1 MLIDKKSTNNTT
13 KNTQTIA
20 TILNLTLAA
29 SLVIYTFGFL
39 FFRMA
44 ELVLL
49 FSLYRT
55 QFISVLIGTTVIQ
68 FSSIGCTSKRIT
80 YLFTFAVMIYIMD
93 FRIPKPLPLPSE
105 EYTGKTV
112 VITGG
117 NSGLGYETA
126 RKLAVD
132 YGMTVVLGCRSN
144 LKCENAAN
152 SINAEVKETAPSRN
166 VYGEAIP
173 MVVDLSNFESVQSL
187 ADRLADTH
195 IDALFNN
202 AGYSALLREP
212 TNSYGLDPS
221 FTSMHLSHFLL
232 TEALIKHNPKL
243 RVVNTSSGHYN
254 QCAMPFVILP
264 HWASNVP
271 QNPGCIDADFLNRG
285 LYTGT
290 DFGSYANAKMANVM
304 HAIQIPLHHPQ
315 ATAVAIQQ
323 GWVGTN
329 IQSFMQGILT
339 PTNLGWMRRVNIG
352 VLPIMQAILSSDEEL
367 LDEKKKLMKSGRTW
381 DKGGVIMNVFGQ
393 TQEAFTVESW
403 WKEEL
408 GLGRKHMMELSRGL
422 WEASEEL
429 TGKYLK

>member
-1 MLIDKKSTNNTT
+1 MTRL
-13 KNTQTIA
+13 
-20 TILNLTLAA
+20 LNLTLAA
-29 SLVIYTFGFL
+29 SLVIYTLGFL
-39 FFRMA
+39 FFRLA

-55 QFISVLIGTTVIQ
+55 QCISVLIGTTVIQ
-68 FSSIGCTSKRIT
+68 FSPIGRASKRIM
-80 YLFTFAVMIYIMD
+80 YLFTFAVMIYLMD
-93 FRIPKPLPLPSE
+93 FGITKPLPLPSE
-105 EYTGKTV
+105 EYVGKTV

-126 RKLAVD
+126 RQLAVD

-144 LKCENAAN
+144 LKCENAAT
-152 SINAEVKETAPSRN
+152 SINAEVNRTASPRN
-166 VYGEAIP
+166 IHGKAIP
-173 MVVDLSNFESVQSL
+173 MIVDLSNFESVQSL

-202 AGYSALLREP
+202 AGYATLLREP

-232 TEALIKHNPKL
+232 TEALLKHNPKL
-243 RVVNTSSGHYN
+243 RVVNTSSGEHN
-254 QCAMPFVILP
+254 KCAQPF
-264 HWASNVP
+264 ASYP
-271 QNPGCIDADFLNRG
+271 KWLLDRMTLDQNPGCVDADFLNRG
-285 LYTGT
+285 LYTET
-290 DFGSYANAKMANVM
+290 NSAAYKTAKMGNLM
-304 HAIQIPLHHPQ
+304 HAVQIPLHHPH

-323 GWVGTN
+323 GWVGTGVLG
-329 IQSFMQGILT
+329 FMKWKMS
-339 PTNLGWMRRVNIG
+339 PSNLGWMRRVNIG

-367 LDEKKKLMKSGRTW
+367 LDENKNLMKSGRTW
-381 DKGGVIMNVFGQ
+381 HEGGVIMNVFGQ

-408 GLGRKHMMELSRGL
+408 GLGRKDMLKLSQGL

-429 TGKYLK
+429 TGKYLKTDNEKIDN

>member
-1 MLIDKKSTNNTT
+1 MTRL
-13 KNTQTIA
+13 
-20 TILNLTLAA
+20 LNLIVSVA
-29 SLVIYTFGFL
+29 LVIYTCGFIHFRLAEIRRL
-39 FFRMA
+39 F
-44 ELVLL
+44 EL
-49 FSLYRT
+49 YHT
-55 QFISVLIGTTVIQ
+55 QSISVLIGTTVIQ
-68 FSSIGCTSKRIT
+68 FSSIGRTSKRIM
-80 YLFTFAVMIYIMD
+80 YLLTVAGMIYLMD
-93 FRIPKPLPLPSE
+93 FCISGPLPPPSNK
-105 EYTGKTV
+105 YAGKTV

-126 RKLAVD
+126 RQLAVD
-132 YGMTVVLGCRSN
+132 YGMTVILGCRSKI
-144 LKCENAAN
+144 KCENAAD
-152 SINAEVKETAPSRN
+152 SINAEVDKTISSSKGST
-166 VYGEAIP
+166 YGKAIP
-173 MVVDLSNFESVQSL
+173 MVVDLSDFKSVQSFGDQL
-187 ADRLADTH
+187 VDTR
-195 IDALFNN
+195 IDTLFNN
-202 AGYSALLREP
+202 AGYIPKVGESV
-212 TNSYGLDPS
+212 NSYGLDPS

-232 TEALIKHNPKL
+232 TEALLKHNPQL
-243 RVVNTSSGHYN
+243 RVVNTSASR
-254 QCAMPFVILP
+254 QITKCAYYHAKYPQWLLDRIALD
-264 HWASNVP
+264 

-285 LYTGT
+285 IYTET
-290 DFGSYANAKMANVM
+290 DSAAYKNAKMANVM

-367 LDEKKKLMKSGRTW
+367 LNEKKNLMKSGRTW
-381 DKGGVIMNVFGQ
+381 SEGGVIMNVFGQ

-429 TGKYLK
+429 TGKYLT